1 MEQLYQNIKMKREE
15 LGMSQEEL
23 AKKLNYKSRSSINKI
38 ELGVNDLPQSK
49 IAEFAIALD
58 TTVAELMGWENGQ
71 VAKKQFD
78 KWEKKY
84 NQNGRLADDVTRIEN
99 LSRKDEKDIAKKILS
114 TLEQLSDKNEA
125 LMFDGEPLDDESR
138 ELLKSSLEN
147 SIRMGKVIAKK
158 KYTPKKFRN

>member
-1 MEQLYQNIKMKREE
+1 MKREE

-71 VAKKQFD
+71 ATTDQLD
-78 KWEKKY
+78 EWEEKY
-84 NQNGRLADDVTRIEN
+84 NPNGRLAKETQVCELIEECHGADAVDAVD
-99 LSRKDEKDIAKKILS
+99 LYI
-114 TLEQLSDKNEA
+114 QLDANDRAEIRGEMKHMLKSDKYA
-125 LMFDGEPLDDESR
+125 VKKES
-138 ELLKSSLEN
+138 KN
-147 SIRMGKVIAKK
+147 A
-158 KYTPKKFRN
+158 

>member
-1 MEQLYQNIKMKREE
+1 MKREE

-71 VAKKQFD
+71 ATTDQLD
-78 KWEKKY
+78 EWEEKY
-84 NQNGRLADDVTRIEN
+84 NPNGRLAKET
-99 LSRKDEKDIAKKILS
+99 
-114 TLEQLSDKNEA
+114 QLCE
-125 LMFDGEPLDDESR
+125 
-138 ELLKSSLEN
+138 SLEN
-147 SIRMGKVIAKK
+147 QYGKTTLELVNNFQKLDKVDQVKIIERVDVLLEDEKYSIKK
-158 KYTPKKFRN
+158 EYKNA

>member
-1 MEQLYQNIKMKREE
+1 MEQLYRNIKMKREE

-71 VAKKQFD
+71 ATTDQLD
-78 KWEKKY
+78 EWEEKY
-84 NQNGRLADDVTRIEN
+84 NPNGRLAKETQVCELIEECHGADAVDAVD
-99 LSRKDEKDIAKKILS
+99 LYI
-114 TLEQLSDKNEA
+114 QLDANDRAEIRGEMKHMLKSDKYA
-125 LMFDGEPLDDESR
+125 VKKES
-138 ELLKSSLEN
+138 KN
-147 SIRMGKVIAKK
+147 A
-158 KYTPKKFRN
+158 